1 MKLRRLTPEGIAK
14 FTEYLDLLEN
24 EPTRMVPT
32 SLLEDSA
39 YSEIFGKPTEI
50 EKKSFGNRYAAAEY
64 LDEVLI
70 ETGVANV
77 GHDVGVGAWLSL
89 FFFDELCPTNKSGE
103 REPRERPAY
112 IPEPQN
118 YKRYY
123 RHLLFGSLLI
133 FRAHRDDPKRA
144 MAFLCKPLPIIDDI
158 VAQLAS
164 RQEIVSN
171 PAVVELVTH
180 LYYDPAIGTI
190 IKGKGAGGKG
200 GGSPRRLVDILRQ
213 FDVTW
218 DLYAMSLKEFWAVLP
233 KEFEKFRPTG
243 LKVSS

>member
-1 MKLRRLTPEGIAK
+1 MKLRRLTAEGLAK

-24 EPTRMVPT
+24 EPTRLVPT
-32 SLLEDSA
+32 NLLEDTVC
-39 YSEIFGKPTEI
+39 SEVFGTPTEI
-50 EKKSFGNRYAAAEY
+50 EKRTFGTRYAAADY
-64 LDEVLI
+64 LDEILAK
-70 ETGVANV
+70 TGVAEV
-77 GHDVGVGAWLSL
+77 WRDVGAGAWLTL
-89 FFFDELCPTNKSGE
+89 LFFDELCPLNKSGE
-103 REPRERPAY
+103 RELRERPAY

-118 YKRYY
+118 YQRYY

-133 FRAHRDDPKRA
+133 FRAHRDAPKRA

-171 PAVVELVTH
+171 PAVVELATH
-180 LYYDPAIGTI
+180 LYFDPESGTT
-190 IKGKGAGGKG
+190 KKGAGGKG

-218 DLYAMSLKEFWAVLP
+218 DLYAMPLKEFWDVLP
-233 KEFEKFRPTG
+233 KEFEKFRPTTA
-243 LKVSS
+243 

>member
-1 MKLRRLTPEGIAK
+1 MKLRRLTPEGITK
-14 FTEYLDLLEN
+14 FSEYLDLLEN

-32 SLLEDSA
+32 NLLEDSTC
-39 YSEIFGKPTEI
+39 SEIFGQPTEI
-50 EKKSFGNRYAAAEY
+50 QKKTFGTRYAAAEY
-64 LDEVLI
+64 LDGILAK
-70 ETGVANV
+70 TGVA
-77 GHDVGVGAWLSL
+77 DVGRDVGAGAWLTL
-89 FFFDELCPTNKSGE
+89 LFFDELCPPNKSGE
-103 REPRERPAY
+103 RELRERPAY
-112 IPEPQN
+112 IPDPQN
-118 YKRYY
+118 YQRYY

-171 PAVVELVTH
+171 PAVVELATH
-180 LYYDPAIGTI
+180 LYFDPASGTT
-190 IKGKGAGGKG
+190 KKGAGGKG

-218 DLYAMSLKEFWAVLP
+218 DLYAMSRQEFWAVLP
-233 KEFEKFRPTG
+233 KEFVKFRPVTAQ
-243 LKVSS
+243 